1 MFLKDK
7 LVDPFDESA
16 LKEQIMCKILKS
28 HLSARG
34 FKSHTV
40 QFAKLMRYKKNMPTC
55 TWGDRTDLQE
65 VIVTV
70 VTVTYMENQ
79 LFLLCNVL
87 VNNEPNLVFLNN
99 FFLDISTHDL
109 KIDVNIQSKMRSVLF
124 HTGYGVS

>member
-1 MFLKDK
+1 
-7 LVDPFDESA
+7 
-16 LKEQIMCKILKS
+16 
-28 HLSARG
+28 
-34 FKSHTV
+34 
-40 QFAKLMRYKKNMPTC
+40 MPTC
-55 TWGDRTDLQE
+55 TWGDQTDLQE

>member
-40 QFAKLMRYKKNMPTC
+40 QFAQKNMPTC

>member
-1 MFLKDK
+1 
-7 LVDPFDESA
+7 
-16 LKEQIMCKILKS
+16 
-28 HLSARG
+28 
-34 FKSHTV
+34 
-40 QFAKLMRYKKNMPTC
+40 MPTC
-55 TWGDRTDLQE
+55 TWGDRTDLRE

-87 VNNEPNLVFLNN
+87 VNNEPNLVILN

-124 HTGYGVS
+124 HMGYGVS